1 MLFAAAAVQLWACV
15 FLHCTV
21 YLVAT
26 CDVSL
31 SWVLLSTDDCLQVE
45 CSRNSTTVR
54 ALMRSWRAGS
64 PAHAARALGSAADG
78 LLELA
83 PALRDISRPAAVRAV
98 NAQLLTR
105 DEDRVL
111 GHVVSVVWA
120 HLQSPGQH
128 LPASLEPGHMHVS
141 VAVPVCQWL

>member
-1 MLFAAAAVQLWACV
+1 VC
-15 FLHCTV
+15 
-21 YLVAT
+21 
-26 CDVSL
+26 
-31 SWVLLSTDDCLQVE
+31 LLQAE

-54 ALMRSWRAGS
+54 ALMRSWRASS

-98 NAQLLTR
+98 NAQLLSR

-111 GHVVSVVWA
+111 GHVVSVCTRLQQQPSP
-120 HLQSPGQH
+120 HLF
-128 LPASLEPGHMHVS
+128 ASLEPGHMRKCPCGWWLCLS
-141 VAVPVCQWL
+141 VI